1 MNEAREAPTNEPTIG
16 KLADAPLAGDGAGA
30 ATSSAITALAE
41 AAAKRIAHAIFF
53 ISIAVFQA
61 VKRQNN
67 LAITI
72 EKTLPNLV

>member
-30 ATSSAITALAE
+30 ATSSA
-41 AAAKRIAHAIFF
+41 KRIAHAIFF

-61 VKRQNN
+61 VNGK
-67 LAITI
+67 ITSR
-72 EKTLPNLV
+72 